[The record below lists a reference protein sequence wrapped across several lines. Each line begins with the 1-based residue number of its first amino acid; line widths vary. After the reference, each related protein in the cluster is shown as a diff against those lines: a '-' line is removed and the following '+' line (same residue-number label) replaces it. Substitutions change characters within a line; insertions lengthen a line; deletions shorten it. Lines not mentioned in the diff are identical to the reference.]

1 MKPAESSQPPQRSN
15 RLFVTCDSKLK
26 SRYITPCGP
35 MVDLAT
41 LVVTAASA
49 FFVVLA
55 IGLLVKYRQTSQRIA
70 ASTDLGRDL
79 WDALETRLKKQDER
93 ILDMMARVEVIQSR
107 TEERHREEEL
117 AQVGLGALQV
127 PRREEKPTKT
137 FAEPEGSPRSRGA
150 ASRPAV
156 TNEADRILESRL
168 DKQGAQIVE
177 LMGRLETIQ
186 SLLIEER
193 VGKPAVATRAAP
205 TVRRVPP
212 SGGSTE
218 RQIIEMLSE
227 KPRTSVEIRQ
237 RFDISR
243 EHSARLLKGLFD
255 RGLVIRNDS
264 GKPFV
269 YEITEAGR
277 RYLSAG

>member
-1 MKPAESSQPPQRSN
+1 
-15 RLFVTCDSKLK
+15 
-26 SRYITPCGP
+26 

-41 LVVTAASA
+41 LIVTAASA

-55 IGLLVKYRQTSQRIA
+55 VGLLAKYRQTSQRIE

-79 WDALETRLKKQDER
+79 WDALETRFKKQDER

-107 TEERHREEEL
+107 TEERHREEL
-117 AQVGLGALQV
+117 GLVGLGGLQV
-127 PRREEKPTKT
+127 PRREEGPTKT
-137 FAEPEGSPRSRGA
+137 SAESEGSPRPRGGT
-150 ASRPAV
+150 SRPTV
-156 TNEADRILESRL
+156 TSEADGVLESRL

-177 LMGRLETIQ
+177 LMGRLEAIQ

-193 VGKPAVATRAAP
+193 AEKPAATTRAAP
-205 TVRRVPP
+205 TVHRVPP

-237 RFDISR
+237 RFNISR

-255 RGLVIRNDS
+255 RGLVVRNDS

-269 YEITEAGR
+269 YEITEVGR